1 VRNKYNARKV
11 HIDGLTFDSLA
22 EHRRWCELT
31 LLRDNGLIAGL
42 TPHDRFPLYVNGVLV
57 CHYEA
62 DFVYAEN
69 NRMVVEDV
77 KGMKTDIYRLKKKM
91 MRACWGVEIREIGV

>member
-1 VRNKYNARKV
+1 MRNKYNARKV
-11 HIDGLTFDSLA
+11 QIDGLTFDSLA

-31 LLRDNGLIAGL
+31 LLRDGGYIHGL
-42 TPHDRFPLYVNGVLV
+42 TVHDKFPLYVNGVLV

-62 DFVYAEN
+62 DFVYSEN

-77 KGMKTDIYRLKKKM
+77 KGVTTDAYRLKRAM
-91 MRACWGVEIREIGV
+91 MRACWGIEIVEIRA